1 MKKIVL
7 SGLFILSLSAIA
19 LTACKKEVKDDV
31 SSLYTKETAQ
41 TLPAETSTEATTE
54 ERTSEVQTK
63 TASVNPV
70 VNQDKEYVKNNTKA
84 TYPIF
89 SGLSS
94 NEEKVNQKIEKN
106 LTSFIGALG
115 LDNESDNLTLT
126 YSILSAD
133 SKRIAVQYEGSYTKG
148 GENKKLF
155 FTNTI
160 DTLSGKDI
168 GLNQIA
174 DISTLADYILSDEVE
189 LVGADSKVRNA
200 FYEQRNSIRKEEYIS
215 LLENADFPLKTGTD
229 GKVISLPQS
238 FSYSKSGD
246 IYFTLPADYADTGY
260 ILIKFT
266 PSTK

>member
-1 MKKIVL
+1 MRKIIL
-7 SGLFILSLSAIA
+7 SGLFILSLAAVA

-31 SSLYTKETAQ
+31 SSLYTKESAQ
-41 TLPAETSTEATTE
+41 TLPAETSMEATTE
-54 ERTSEVQTK
+54 EKTSEVQTK
-63 TASVNPV
+63 TASANPV
-70 VNQDKEYVKNNTKA
+70 VNQDKAYVKNNLKA
-84 TYPIF
+84 TYPSF

-106 LTSFIGALG
+106 LTSFVDALG
-115 LDNESDNLTLT
+115 LDSEKDNVMLT

-133 SKRIAVQYEGSYTKG
+133 SKRIAIQYEGSYTKG
-148 GENKKLF
+148 GENKKIF

-174 DISTLADYILSDEVE
+174 DASTLADYILSDEVE
-189 LVGADSKVRNA
+189 LVGADSKVWNA
-200 FYEQRNSIRKEEYIS
+200 FYEQRNSTGREEYIK

-238 FSYSKSGD
+238 FSYSKNGD
-246 IYFTLPADYADTGY
+246 IYFTLPAEYADAGY
-260 ILIKFT
+260 ILVKFT
-266 PSTK
+266 PDTK